1 MNRRD
6 AINRVSTMY
15 NLNEVVMKLF
25 SIEELATLTAQG
37 NTDCVSIYMPTF
49 KMSTETLQ
57 NPIRFKNLMREAE
70 EKLIANGMR
79 PQDARDLL
87 LPAQELDEYD
97 FWQHQSDGLAIFIS
111 KNFFSY
117 YIVPVDFQELVV
129 VTDRFHLKPLMSLL
143 TGDGQFYILAL
154 SQNLVRLFLGTR
166 YSINEIE
173 LEDVPTSMAEALE
186 YDDPEKSLQF
196 HTGTPQGGSGSRA
209 AIFHGHGAGN
219 DDEKE
224 NILRYFRLVNK
235 GLQELLKGHA
245 CPLVLAGV
253 DYLLPIYK
261 QANSYPNL
269 LDEGVTGNPD
279 QLKAEEL
286 HAQAWQVVQPYFEGA
301 KDEAVAYYQ
310 ANLGTGKTA
319 SSIQEV
325 VPAAYY
331 QRIESLFVP
340 VGNQKWGMFN
350 SETSNVE
357 IHSEQEPGDE
367 DLMDLAAL
375 HTILNGGTVYA
386 VAPEQVPGNAQ
397 LAAVLRY

>member
-1 MNRRD
+1 
-6 AINRVSTMY
+6 
-15 NLNEVVMKLF
+15 MKLF
-25 SIEELATLTAQG
+25 SIDELAILTAEG
-37 NTDCVSIYMPTF
+37 NTNCVSIYMPTY

-97 FWQHQSDGLAIFIS
+97 FWQHQSNGLAIFIS
-111 KNFFSY
+111 KHLFSY
-117 YIVPVDFQELVV
+117 YTVPIDFLELVV
-129 VTDRFHLKPLMSLL
+129 VTDRFHLKPLISLL

-154 SQNLVRLFLGTR
+154 SQNLVRLFQGTR
-166 YSINEIE
+166 YSISEIE
-173 LEDVPTSMAEALE
+173 LEDVPTSMAEALK

-224 NILRYFRLVNK
+224 NILRYFRCVDK
-235 GLQELLKGHA
+235 GLQELLKGQKA
-245 CPLVLAGV
+245 YLVLAGV

-261 QANSYPNL
+261 QANSYSNL
-269 LDEGVTGNPD
+269 IDEGVTGNPD

-286 HAQAWQVVQPYFEGA
+286 HAQAWQIVQPYFEA
-301 KDEAVAYYQ
+301 AQDEAIAYYK

-319 SSIQEV
+319 NTIQEV
-325 VPAAYY
+325 VLAAYY

-340 VGNQKWGMFN
+340 LGQQKWGMFN
-350 SETSNVE
+350 SETSNLE
-357 IHSEQEPGDE
+357 IHSEQEAGDE

-386 VAPEQVPGNAQ
+386 VTSEKVPGNAK
-397 LAAVLRY
+397 LAAILRY

>member
-1 MNRRD
+1 
-6 AINRVSTMY
+6 
-15 NLNEVVMKLF
+15 MKLF
-25 SIEELATLTAQG
+25 SIDELAILTAEG
-37 NTDCVSIYMPTF
+37 NTDCVSIYMPTY

-97 FWQHQSDGLAIFIS
+97 FWQHQSNGLAIFIS
-111 KNFFSY
+111 KNLFSY
-117 YIVPVDFQELVV
+117 YTVPIDFQELVV
-129 VTDRFHLKPLMSLL
+129 VTDRFHLKPLISLL

-154 SQNLVRLFLGTR
+154 SQNLVRLFQGTR
-166 YSINEIE
+166 YSISEIE
-173 LEDVPTSMAEALE
+173 LEDVPTSMAEALKH
-186 YDDPEKSLQF
+186 DDPEKSLQF

-224 NILRYFRLVNK
+224 NILRYFRCVDK
-235 GLQELLKGHA
+235 GLQELLKGQKA
-245 CPLVLAGV
+245 SLVLAGV

-261 QANSYPNL
+261 QANSYSNL
-269 LDEGVTGNPD
+269 IDEGVTGNPD

-286 HAQAWQVVQPYFEGA
+286 HAQAWQIVQPYFEA
-301 KDEAVAYYQ
+301 AQDEAIAYYK

-319 SSIQEV
+319 NTIQEV
-325 VPAAYY
+325 VLAAYY

-340 VGNQKWGMFN
+340 LGQQKWGMFN
-350 SETSNVE
+350 SETSNLE
-357 IHSEQEPGDE
+357 IHSEQEAGDE

-386 VAPEQVPGNAQ
+386 VTSEKVPGNAK
-397 LAAVLRY
+397 LAAILRY